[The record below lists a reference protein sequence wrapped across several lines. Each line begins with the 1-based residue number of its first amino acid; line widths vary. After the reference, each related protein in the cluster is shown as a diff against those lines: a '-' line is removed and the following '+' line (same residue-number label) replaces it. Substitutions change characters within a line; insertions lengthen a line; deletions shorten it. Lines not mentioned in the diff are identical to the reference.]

1 MKYNLKRRRSALAIF
16 LIVFFLIAMNI
27 LKISAISYENNDTD
41 ADIYHK
47 KDNAYK
53 KIALTFDDGPHPRYT
68 PQILEIL
75 SKYNIKA
82 TFFTVGVNAK
92 NYPDTLEKVISAG
105 HEVENHTYTHPHVN
119 SVDFATLK
127 REIECCESEIYEH
140 TDYKTKFFRPPE
152 GMIDDEII
160 EMIKSL
166 DYKIVLWDI
175 DTRDWAHT
183 PPQKIAENI
192 IDNINSGDI
201 ILMHDYIGHN
211 SPTPEALKI
220 FLPILIDR
228 GYNFVTVSELIG
240 LN

>member
-1 MKYNLKRRRSALAIF
+1 MKFNLKRRRSAFTLFLIIF
-16 LIVFFLIAMNI
+16 LLITMNI
-27 LKISAISYENNDTD
+27 LKISAISSANNDTD

-47 KDNAYK
+47 KANAYK

-75 SKYNIKA
+75 SQYNIKA
-82 TFFTVGVNAK
+82 TFFTVGINAK
-92 NYPDTLEKVISAG
+92 NYPDTLEKVILAG

-119 SVDFATLK
+119 RVDFETLK
-127 REIECCESEIYEH
+127 REVEHCESEIFEH
-140 TDYKTKFFRPPE
+140 TDYKTKLFRPPE

-160 EMIKSL
+160 AMIKSL

-175 DTRDWAHT
+175 DTKDWAHT
-183 PPQKIAENI
+183 APQIIAENVI
-192 IDNINSGDI
+192 KNIKSGDI
-201 ILMHDYIGHN
+201 ILMHDYIGYN

-220 FLPILIDR
+220 FLPVLIEQ